1 MTTEKTGRFGQ
12 RTLQYIAVIIL
23 LIALSGSATYAVMSD
38 TSIHGLTVKFY
49 DASRYC
55 TNPTGSIDVLN
66 FKFTNAVVYSSAS
79 LEVSLSHVTFAMA
92 SDGVPIG
99 TFSGPDARFG
109 PGQSVSYTPIFSNS
123 TIDPHSQPLSS
134 QIVLSITAQVSAGP
148 YSTTTTTSD
157 SALVTFPGPLC

>member
-1 MTTEKTGRFGQ
+1 MTAEKTGMFGQ
-12 RTLQYIAVIIL
+12 RTLQYITVIIL
-23 LIALSGSATYAVMSD
+23 LVALGGAATYAVMSD

-49 DASRYC
+49 DVSRYC
-55 TNPTGSIDVLN
+55 TPTGSIDVLT
-66 FKFTNAVVYSSAS
+66 FKLTNAVVYSSAS

-92 SDGVPIG
+92 SNGVPIG
-99 TFSGPDARFG
+99 TFSGPDAKFG

-123 TIDPHSQPLSS
+123 TIDPRSQPLSS
-134 QIVLSITAQVSAGP
+134 QIVLSVTAQVSAGP